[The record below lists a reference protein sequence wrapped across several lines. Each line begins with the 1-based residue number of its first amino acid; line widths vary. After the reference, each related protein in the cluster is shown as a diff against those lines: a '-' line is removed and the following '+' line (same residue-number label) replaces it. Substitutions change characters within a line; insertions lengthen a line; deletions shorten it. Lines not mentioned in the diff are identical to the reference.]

1 MTTAHQAI
9 SPIEPTPDRPS
20 VSAKPVAGWRFWI
33 PMILQ
38 LGFAIGLPAQLAV
51 TYYTGRSVVLQTR
64 PVDPFDWLRGYSQ
77 TLSYDISQESVLKTL
92 PGWRSIAT
100 EQDDKGQPRLPYS
113 RQSFYVV
120 LQQPTPA
127 QPAPAQPTPAARSDR
142 PAAWQPVAISR
153 DRPRDLATNQIAL
166 KGEILYG
173 SPRYNLETYYMDEA
187 QRDTLNQSIAA
198 LQAVR
203 RDRNKPQP
211 FVVEVRVDGSGQA
224 VAHSLWI
231 GQERYQF

>member
-1 MTTAHQAI
+1 MTTANSAMP
-9 SPIEPTPDRPS
+9 PIDPPSDRPPT
-20 VSAKPVAGWRFWI
+20 VARPVAGWRFWV
-33 PMILQ
+33 PMLLQ
-38 LGFAIGLPAQLAV
+38 LGLTIGLPAQLAM

-100 EQDDKGQPRLPYS
+100 ERDSKGQPRLPYS

-120 LQQPTPA
+120 LQQPAP
-127 QPAPAQPTPAARSDR
+127 QPAPQSAGAAPKSNR
-142 PAAWQPVAISR
+142 PAAWKPVAVQR
-153 DRPRDLATNQIAL
+153 DRPRDLPANQIAL
-166 KGEILYG
+166 KGEMLYG
-173 SPRYNLETYYMDEA
+173 APRYNLETYYMDES
-187 QRDTLNQSIAA
+187 QRNTLNQSIASM
-198 LQAVR
+198 QAGR

>member
-1 MTTAHQAI
+1 MTTAHSAQP
-9 SPIEPTPDRPS
+9 PIDPSPTPPPTPS
-20 VSAKPVAGWRFWI
+20 KPVAGWRFWV
-33 PMILQ
+33 PMLLQ
-38 LGFAIGLPAQLAV
+38 LGLAIGLPAQLAA

-100 EQDDKGQPRLPYS
+100 ERDGKDQPRLPYS

-120 LQQPTPA
+120 LQQPAPSST
-127 QPAPAQPTPAARSDR
+127 QPATTAAAARSDR
-142 PAAWQPVAISR
+142 PAAWKPVAVSR
-153 DRPRDLATNQIAL
+153 DRPRDLPANQIAL
-166 KGEILYG
+166 KGEILAG
-173 SPRYNLETYYMDEA
+173 APRYNLETYYMEES
-187 QRDTLNQSIAA
+187 QRDTLNQSISAM
-198 LQAVR
+198 QAVR